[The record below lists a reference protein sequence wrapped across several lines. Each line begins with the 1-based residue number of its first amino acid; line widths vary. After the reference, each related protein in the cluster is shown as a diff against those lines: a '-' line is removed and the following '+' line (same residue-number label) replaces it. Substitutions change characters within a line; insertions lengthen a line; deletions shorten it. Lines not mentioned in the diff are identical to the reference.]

1 MYIILVIE
9 VCTLYNNNIINN
21 AIQSHIPACRLLILV
36 WILTSVTVLNYARVS
51 LPTEITTYS
60 YSIVLRPDIVI
71 YNPQSSSIALLELTC
86 PLDSI
91 HHIQSA
97 RSRKQNKTDY
107 LQLLAEFD
115 RLNIANYYETI
126 EITVLGHYQFSS
138 IQNLVN
144 LFRFILPELNTS
156 KSGIR
161 SWRLDEAASAS
172 ISASQRIFMVRQC
185 KEWCPN

>member
-1 MYIILVIE
+1 MLI
-9 VCTLYNNNIINN
+9 TLPS
-21 AIQSHIPACRLLILV
+21 QQFQQV
-36 WILTSVTVLNYARVS
+36 FF
-51 LPTEITTYS
+51 ITPY
-60 YSIVLRPDIVI
+60 RPDIVI
-71 YNPQSSSIALLELTC
+71 YNPQSSSISLLELTC

-115 RLNIANYYETI
+115 LLNIANYYETI
-126 EITVLGHYQFSS
+126 EITVLGHYQVSS
-138 IQNLVN
+138 IQSMVN

-161 SWRLDEAASAS
+161 SWLDEAASAS
-172 ISASQRIFMVRQC
+172 ISGFSWRDNVKSGVRTRYV
-185 KEWCPN
+185 

>member
-1 MYIILVIE
+1 MGGGGGSKGLQKFLVYQDRDTLIE
-9 VCTLYNNNIINN
+9 
-21 AIQSHIPACRLLILV
+21 H
-36 WILTSVTVLNYARVS
+36 
-51 LPTEITTYS
+51 
-60 YSIVLRPDIVI
+60 
-71 YNPQSSSIALLELTC
+71 
-86 PLDSI
+86 LDSI

-126 EITVLGHYQFSS
+126 EITVLGHYQVSS

-144 LFRFILPELNTS
+144 LFRFIFPELNTS

-161 SWRLDEAASAS
+161 S
-172 ISASQRIFMVRQC
+172 
-185 KEWCPN
+185 

>member
-1 MYIILVIE
+1 MLI
-9 VCTLYNNNIINN
+9 TLPS
-21 AIQSHIPACRLLILV
+21 QRFQQVFLLA
-36 WILTSVTVLNYARVS
+36 TPY
-51 LPTEITTYS
+51 
-60 YSIVLRPDIVI
+60 RPDIVI
-71 YNPQSSSIALLELTC
+71 YNPQSSSIALLELTS

-126 EITVLGHYQFSS
+126 EITVLGHYQVSS

-161 SWRLDEAASAS
+161 SWLDEAASAS
-172 ISASQRIFMVRQC
+172 ISASQRIFMARQC

>member
-1 MYIILVIE
+1 MLLSSK
-9 VCTLYNNNIINN
+9 CLPDFHADNTP
-21 AIQSHIPACRLLILV
+21 QSTIPA
-36 WILTSVTVLNYARVS
+36 S
-51 LPTEITTYS
+51 LFITPY
-60 YSIVLRPDIVI
+60 RPDIVI
-71 YNPQSSSIALLELTC
+71 YNPQSSSIALSELTC

-115 RLNIANYYETI
+115 RFNIANYYETI
-126 EITVLGHYQFSS
+126 EITVLGHYQVSS

-144 LFRFILPELNTS
+144 LFRFILPELTTS

-161 SWRLDEAASAS
+161 SWLHAYEAASAS
-172 ISASQRIFMVRQC
+172 ISASQRIFMARQC

>member
-1 MYIILVIE
+1 MEGVLTAKIVLFHKGSTELRRCENCVFFLPVNILNFYADN
-9 VCTLYNNNIINN
+9 TP
-21 AIQSHIPACRLLILV
+21 QSTIPA
-36 WILTSVTVLNYARVS
+36 S
-51 LPTEITTYS
+51 LFITPY
-60 YSIVLRPDIVI
+60 RPDVI
-71 YNPQSSSIALLELTC
+71 YNPQSLSIALLELTC

-115 RLNIANYYETI
+115 RLTIANYYETI
-126 EITVLGHYQFSS
+126 EITVLGHYQVSS

-161 SWRLDEAASAS
+161 SWLDEAASAS
-172 ISASQRIFMVRQC
+172 ISASQRIFMARQC

>member
-1 MYIILVIE
+1 M
-9 VCTLYNNNIINN
+9 CN
-21 AIQSHIPACRLLILV
+21 SFP
-36 WILTSVTVLNYARVS
+36 
-51 LPTEITTYS
+51 
-60 YSIVLRPDIVI
+60 RPCVHDF
-71 YNPQSSSIALLELTC
+71 SG
-86 PLDSI
+86 
-91 HHIQSA
+91 
-97 RSRKQNKTDY
+97 
-107 LQLLAEFD
+107 D

-126 EITVLGHYQFSS
+126 EITVLGHYQVSS

-161 SWRLDEAASAS
+161 SWLDEAASAS